1 MASDSARAALLLS
14 KQLKDLQKNGASFFS
29 AGLVDDENPFE
40 WQIILTGPASTLYE
54 GGMFKARLT
63 FPKDYPYKPPVMK
76 FVSEMWH
83 PNIYKDGKVCI
94 SILHPAGDDPN
105 AYEMASERWLPVHT
119 VESILNSVISLLAS
133 PNTESP
139 ANVDAAV
146 RRSPHP
152 NAMAMA
158 ASCRR
163 ASCSDFIPFGPV
175 SRLFISTMCA
185 EANEGGTR

>member
-1 MASDSARAALLLS
+1 MANYLNWPSQHTLVCSWIPQAPALLRR
-14 KQLKDLQKNGASFFS
+14 KAHETYQFSFHVPRTFRKCS
-29 AGLVDDENPFE
+29 
-40 WQIILTGPASTLYE
+40 E

>member
-139 ANVDAAV
+139 ANVDAAKQMREEPDNFKRRV
-146 RRSPHP
+146 RRTV
-152 NAMAMA
+152 
-158 ASCRR
+158 
-163 ASCSDFIPFGPV
+163 DKT
-175 SRLFISTMCA
+175 LD
-185 EANEGGTR
+185 EAF